1 MIVCPNCNHQN
12 PDGATLCETCYT
24 PLPVGIHNP
33 DCPNCGA
40 EIPVNATFCGQCG
53 TSINPSPSPEKQ
65 GDLDEQKQVL
75 TIVEPLSPVSSTEE
89 IQEDLDKT
97 VESLSDETEIKSLP
111 ENDIASETNVISN
124 QTKLQVQKASLFH
137 VQTDTVIDIP
147 SNLAVIHIG
156 KPNEKIPP
164 DIDVSGFP
172 NSQVVSRIHADIRQ
186 EADAFYL
193 EDTGSANG
201 TYVNHIPLPTG
212 NRHRLR
218 TGDRIALGKED
229 KVSFIFQ
236 LNEE

>member
-40 EIPVNATFCGQCG
+40 EIPANATFCGQCG
-53 TSINPSPSPEKQ
+53 TSITPSPLPEKQ
-65 GDLDEQKQVL
+65 GDLDEQKQVP
-75 TIVEPLSPVSSTEE
+75 TIVEPLFPVFSTEDK
-89 IQEDLDKT
+89 QEDFDKT
-97 VESLSDETEIKSLP
+97 LESLSDETESESLP
-111 ENDIASETNVISN
+111 ENDLVSETNVIN
-124 QTKLQVQKASLFH
+124 TQTKLQIQKANLLH

-186 EADAFYL
+186 DADAFYL

-229 KVSFIFQ
+229 KVRFIFQ
-236 LNEE
+236 LNED